1 MIALIGIAL
10 AFIWL
15 LRETDY
21 LRIRLPM
28 GADIPPVPPKPAQYR
43 AYNSLRKKKH
53 YEIEIH
59 HGSNQEVPD
68 GPTYHIVLDPGVT
81 EPLCGWDWLD
91 KHVGD
96 LVDYQPRVQM
106 QLAGVRYDMTI
117 KAPGILDQVMK
128 ANKLSKQERA
138 RYQE

>member
-1 MIALIGIAL
+1 MIALLLLG
-10 AFIWL
+10 AFYWL
-15 LRETDY
+15 GRETDW

-28 GADIPPVPPKPAQYR
+28 GADVPALLPGPAQYV
-43 AYNSLRKKKH
+43 AYNALRKAKR
-53 YEIEIH
+53 YSVEIH
-59 HGSNQEVPD
+59 RGSNQEIPT
-68 GPTYHIVLDPGVT
+68 GPTYHVVLNPGVD

-96 LVDYQPRVQM
+96 LVNYQPRVQM
-106 QLAGVRYDMTI
+106 EMAGVRYDMTI